1 MGRGRLMEAQKQAV
15 IEEVEA
21 HRRQGRPVAEVLGNV
36 GVARS
41 SYYRWKKD
49 PQEKKPRGPSSYEI
63 TIEERQ
69 LIDEVKEQNP
79 LYRHRRIQGVLQQR
93 GVYLSASVIYGHL
106 KQRGQVEPY
115 ERRAA
120 PWKEPRY
127 QVWQKNLLWGSD
139 WTKLRV
145 GGVRWYLLTVIDF
158 FSRWII
164 AWEIVPTVHAGTIKA
179 IYQAGLNNQG
189 ISLHSLT
196 KPKLRV
202 DRGSPNTSGVTQEF
216 FEALGAELS
225 FARVRRP
232 TDNALTERFYGTV
245 KQEEIYLVG
254 NYPDEIS
261 AREEIGRY
269 IASYHHSRPHQ
280 ALMNFTPAHV
290 HQVNNKSRLLAEL
303 KEIKRRLG
311 RSAKCTGNKSAI
323 RTQPRL
329 RGDVRIRV
337 RAVVLILGQ
346 IRRPFLNINHRILT
360 TRIPQPQTTH
370 LLKRFCLI
378 EKKLDT

>member
-15 IEEVEA
+15 IEQIEA
-21 HRRQGRPVAEVLGNV
+21 HRGQGRPVAEVLGNL

-41 SYYRWKKD
+41 SYYRWKKG
-49 PQEKKPRGPSSYEI
+49 QGEKKPRGASSYEI
-63 TIEERQ
+63 TIEERK

-79 LYRHRRIQGVLQQR
+79 QYRHRRIQGVLQQR

-115 ERRAA
+115 QRRAA

-127 QVWQKNLLWGSD
+127 EVWQSNLMWGSD
-139 WTKLRV
+139 WTKLSV

-164 AWEIVPTVHAGTIKA
+164 AWEVVPTVHAGTIKA
-179 IYQAGLNNQG
+179 IYQAGLINQG
-189 ISLHSLT
+189 ISIHGQT

-202 DRGSPNTSGVTQEF
+202 DRGSPNTSGITQEF

-232 TDNALTERFYGTV
+232 TDNALTERFYGTI

-269 IASYHHSRPHQ
+269 IEHYHQHRPHQ
-280 ALMNFTPAHV
+280 SLMNFTPAHV
-290 HQVNNKSRLLAEL
+290 HEVNNKSRLLEEL
-303 KEIKRRLG
+303 KEMKRQTREKRKVYWTRRSETAPALDLG
-311 RSAKCTGNKSAI
+311 GTQGVGQARQVNPGANTAAIFRDQPTDSQNESPLTGNDSLVE
-323 RTQPRL
+323 P
-329 RGDVRIRV
+329 
-337 RAVVLILGQ
+337 
-346 IRRPFLNINHRILT
+346 
-360 TRIPQPQTTH
+360 
-370 LLKRFCLI
+370 LLSH
-378 EKKLDT
+378 